1 MTDTNKLKLSR
12 RNTKGKLT
20 RTLLMIHS
28 LLDNDTDDLET
39 LKGYVT
45 RAEEQFHRVEER
57 HAELIDSIEAESQFD
72 EEEKWMTEC
81 EKEFVQVLIQARRL
95 INRLSLHSSSNTD
108 STSTPSTH
116 TASPG
121 PSEPVS
127 PGTSVPMSSQAPP
140 TPSRALSQSTSAP
153 SPKMAPMKFPTF
165 SGDLKD
171 YNRFKQLF
179 LHCAGGLTEIECF
192 YQLTE
197 AMVNS
202 RERSMIKGCISVE
215 RAWEVLDEYYG
226 DQDKVVDSLLKEL
239 DDLKPYEY
247 KGKVNLPAMR
257 RFVQTLQTFET
268 QAETVGLAGELNSRI
283 MLSNIRHKLPEEHR
297 IAFFKSVRDE
307 RTPDTL
313 TGLVRWL
320 YSQLL
325 LLDKAKPAHTE
336 APTPYK
342 NDKTSRSSNSV
353 TYNPSPRQH
362 GKGSRPEV
370 PKCVL
375 HQESNTHY
383 LKTCNKFRGLDLKE
397 KHDLM
402 RKHSICNRCGHN
414 NCGAGKPP
422 YDLSSCQF
430 VSPCSI
436 RTCGSDAHFSA
447 VCPVVYGSNVSSPS
461 QPRDPPG
468 QFNANARS
476 SRQGPNPVNVTTATG
491 TQLGGI
497 LPTVMGYLRI
507 GNTRHLVR
515 ILLDGGSQAT
525 LVREGILPRME
536 HDRYQDH
543 ELTLVG
549 GHTMS
554 RRLRL
559 IDCHIE
565 DLEGKRTYPLTMIE
579 IDKPCGNAPIIQAD
593 DLCQYDHLSD
603 IEVSTAPSI
612 TIDVLLGVDN
622 THLMIWEEFIR
633 GQRSDDPVAVRC
645 PLGWFIQGGHSSSTS
660 RLSNYVN
667 VSAIGPIEEFIGL
680 ETMGLEPKRCRC
692 SSDLL
697 DRNATEIM
705 QQSMSQLPDGAYEV
719 ALPWRKSPENIPDNY
734 EYAVKRQ
741 KHLEKQFAN
750 KPEKWEVYCKQM
762 RDQLKRGV
770 SRQVTEEELR
780 QDRAAGKKMWFLPHF
795 AVTKDSSTTPVR
807 VVYDGKAR
815 FQGHALNDY
824 LMKGENANSDLFE
837 VALRFREQ
845 EVGVIADISKMYQAI
860 KIKPD
865 DARFHR
871 FIFRENPSHPMQ
883 VFELTTVTFGDK
895 PSPTAAIIT
904 LRHVVH
910 EHAPHDEGL
919 KEVVSKQ
926 FYMDDLNES
935 VPDLKQAL
943 ELKSKLTEILGK
955 GKFNLRKWQSNEQE
969 VCDESE
975 DTKSA
980 TILGTRW
987 NLEKDT
993 LSVKEV
999 RPDKGIPTKRS
1010 ILKQTASYYD
1020 VFGILSGILVRPKI
1034 FLQKLWQLNLDW
1046 DTPIN
1051 PQGELCAV
1059 LDAINKD
1066 LEEATDVE
1074 IPRCL
1079 IPEKFKG
1086 VRPLPEVSLHGASDA
1101 SEDAMG
1107 MGVWLRW
1114 SHPEST
1120 EAELSFV
1127 CARARLTPLK
1137 QSSMPRKE
1145 LQAILLLSRLMCTIK
1160 DALRFNIAYC
1170 KIWTDSMTAIS
1181 WLRGQ
1186 SKSFRAFVAYRV
1198 GEITTR
1204 FDPIMDIAYVPSAQ
1218 NASDLVSRGGTAAE
1232 MKRVIDG
1239 PDYLKLHPSLWP
1251 KTPENVPTDPKDTER
1266 KKFHT
1271 RNAKSF
1277 ALSVSAVCKASPI
1290 IEASKFSSWPKL
1302 KMVTARVLSVR
1313 DLPKDKRLKQLTNQ
1327 ISQWPSR
1334 KLVREA
1340 ELYWIRHAQRGINF
1354 QDPNIMK
1361 LDPFFDDETQ
1371 VFRVGGRMDRAPVS
1385 YDVRHPYLLPKKSH
1399 ISWLIVQDSHA
1410 HSLHG
1415 GHLRT
1420 ATEVRKKYWIV
1431 GDTGISRRVVRACV
1445 ICRRHRGK
1453 PVQQKMSDLPDFRVG
1468 RCSPPFQ
1475 TTLVDYLGP
1484 VNVKLS
1490 RNTTTKGYGAVFTCA
1505 VTRAV
1510 HLTCVPDLSTD
1521 AFLQALERFVSIR
1534 GAPSMLISDNAT
1546 CFRGADNTINKLNL
1560 KLDHDRVRERCLRYC
1575 AEWRFGPPGGPH
1587 HQGAVERIVQEVKK
1601 GMRHLVKA
1609 DRLTF
1614 AEWETVFSQISG
1626 LINSRPITAKSS
1638 SPLDHPP
1645 LTPNHFLIGRGDLS
1659 CPQIPYDDFK
1669 GDLRKRREVCNAM
1682 VDGFWKRWMECIRT
1696 LSPRQKWHQS
1706 TENLEESDV
1715 VLIIGDNKARGS
1727 WKMAVVVKAYPG
1739 KDDLVRIV
1747 DVKNADGV
1755 IARKPVTKL
1764 ILLMKKSERDD
1775 LE

>member
-1 MTDTNKLKLSR
+1 MADDIKKLKLAR
-12 RNTKGKLT
+12 RNLKGQLT
-20 RTLLMIHS
+20 RTLSMIES
-28 LLDNDTDDLET
+28 LSKDNTDVNM
-39 LKGYVT
+39 LKQYVSK
-45 RAEEQFHRVEER
+45 AEEQFSKIEEKQADLTLLVEDDQEF
-57 HAELIDSIEAESQFD
+57 EAE
-72 EEEKWMTEC
+72 EAWMTSC
-81 EKEFVQVLIQARRL
+81 EEVFIQKLVQAKSVV
-95 INRLSLHSSSNTD
+95 NRVSQPTSRDGDTPAFPSLHQQ
-108 STSTPSTH
+108 TP
-116 TASPG
+116 PR
-121 PSEPVS
+121 
-127 PGTSVPMSSQAPP
+127 QATP
-140 TPSRALSQSTSAP
+140 TPTSPSHSQSSHSQQSPSCAP
-153 SPKMAPMKFPTF
+153 RMARMKFPTF
-165 SGDLKD
+165 NGDIKD
-171 YNRFKQLF
+171 YQRFKDLF
-179 LHCAGGLTEIECF
+179 KHCTKDLSEIECF
-192 YQLTE
+192 FQLVE
-197 AMVNS
+197 SMVNQK
-202 RERSMIKGCISVE
+202 ERNMVKSCSDVD
-215 RAWEVLDEYYG
+215 RAWQILDARFG
-226 DQDKVVDSLLKEL
+226 DRDRVVDSLLQDL
-239 DDLKPYEY
+239 DALKSYEI
-247 KGKVNLPAMR
+247 KGRINTPAMA
-257 RFVQTLQTFET
+257 RFIEVLQNFEC
-268 QAETVGLAGELNSRI
+268 QAESVGLSGELNSKI
-283 MLSNIRHKLPEEHR
+283 MLSHIKQKLPEEHR
-297 IAFFKSVRDE
+297 MDYYKSVRDDGTE
-307 RTPDTL
+307 DSL
-313 TGLVRWL
+313 SGLSRWL
-320 YSQLL
+320 YQQHLL
-325 LLDKAKPAHTE
+325 IEKSKPAHVD
-336 APTPYK
+336 APTTPFK
-342 NDKTSRSSNSV
+342 NDNTSRSSHSATVNSSW
-353 TYNPSPRQH
+353 NQH
-362 GKGSRPEV
+362 GASARV

-375 HQESNTHY
+375 HQDSNTHY
-383 LKTCNKFRGLDLKE
+383 LKTCNQFRRLQLNE
-397 KHDLM
+397 KYDIM
-402 RKHSICNRCGHN
+402 KKHGICSRCGHN
-414 NCGAGKPP
+414 NCVAGKSP
-422 YDLSSCQF
+422 YDVSSCKYA
-430 VSPCSI
+430 SPCTI
-436 RTCGSDAHFSA
+436 KTCGSDAHFA
-447 VCPVVYGSNVSSPS
+447 AICPVVFGSSTGSPR
-461 QPRDPPG
+461 QPTSEPAGQLNADARSFHPG
-468 QFNANARS
+468 Q
-476 SRQGPNPVNVTTATG
+476 NPVNVTTATG
-491 TQLGGI
+491 SELHSI

-507 GNTRHLVR
+507 GNTRRLVR

-525 LVREGILPRME
+525 LIREGIFPRAE
-536 HDRYQDH
+536 NDKYQDH

-549 GHTMS
+549 GNKIS

-559 IDCHIE
+559 IDCHVE
-565 DLEGKRTYPLTMIE
+565 NLEGTRCYPLTVTE
-579 IDKPCGNAPIIQAD
+579 INKPCGDAPIIHTD
-593 DLCQYDHLSD
+593 DLYQYDHLTN
-603 IEVSTAPSI
+603 IEVSAAPSTI
-612 TIDVLLGVDN
+612 IDVLVGVDN

-633 GQRSDDPVAVRC
+633 GQRPDDPVAVRC
-645 PLGWFIQGGHSSSTS
+645 PLGWYIQGGRSCGTTP
-660 RLSNYVN
+660 LLNYLN
-667 VSAIGPIEEFIGL
+667 VSAIGPVEEFIGL
-680 ETMGLEPKRCRC
+680 ETMGLEPKRCKC

-697 DRNATEIM
+697 DRNATDIM
-705 QQSMSQLPDGAYEV
+705 QQSMSQLPNGAYEV
-719 ALPWRKSPENIPDNY
+719 ALPWKRSPEDLPDNY

-741 KHLEKQFAN
+741 KHLEKQFA
-750 KPEKWEVYCKQM
+750 KRPDEWEMYCKQM

-770 SRQVTEEELR
+770 SRHVTDEELR
-780 QDRAAGKKMWFLPHF
+780 QDRVAGKKMWFLPHF
-795 AVTKDSSTTPVR
+795 AVTKDSTTTPVR

-824 LMKGENANSDLFE
+824 LMKGENVNSGLFE
-837 VALRFREQ
+837 VALRFREN
-845 EVGVIADISKMYQAI
+845 EVGVIADISKMYQSV

-904 LRHVVH
+904 MRHVVQ
-910 EHAPHDEGL
+910 EHASQDEEL
-919 KEVVSKQ
+919 KEVVTKQ

-935 VPDLKQAL
+935 VPDVKQAL
-943 ELKSKLTEILGK
+943 ELKSKLTKILEK
-955 GKFNLRKWQSNEQE
+955 GKFNLRKWQSNMQD

-975 DTKSA
+975 DAKAA
-980 TILGTRW
+980 TVLGTMW

-993 LSVKEV
+993 LNVKEV
-999 RPDKGIPTKRS
+999 KPFKGLPTKRN

-1046 DTPIN
+1046 DTPIH
-1051 PQGELCAV
+1051 PHGELNAA

-1066 LEEATDVE
+1066 LEKVADVE

-1160 DALRFNIAYC
+1160 DALRFNIAYW

-1186 SKSFRAFVAYRV
+1186 SKSFRAYVAYRV
-1198 GEITTR
+1198 GEITSR
-1204 FDPIMDIAYVPSAQ
+1204 FDPIKDIAYVPSTQ
-1218 NASDLVSRGGTAAE
+1218 NTIDLVSRGGTTTE

-1239 PDYLKLHPSLWP
+1239 PEYLKLPPSLWP
-1251 KTPENVPTDPKDTER
+1251 KTPENVPTDPKDDER
-1266 KKFHT
+1266 KKFHI
-1271 RNAKSF
+1271 RNAKTL
-1277 ALSVSAVCKASPI
+1277 ALSINVACKTAPI

-1313 DLPKDKRLKQLTNQ
+1313 ELPKDQWLKQLPNQ

-1334 KLVREA
+1334 KQVREA
-1340 ELYWIRHAQRGINF
+1340 ELYWIRQAQQEINL

-1361 LDPFFDDETQ
+1361 LDPFFDKESQ
-1371 VFRVGGRMDRAPVS
+1371 VFRVGGRIGRAPVS

-1399 ISWLIVQDSHA
+1399 ISWLIVQDCHA

-1420 ATEVRKKYWIV
+1420 AAEVRKKYWIV
-1431 GDTGISRRVVRACV
+1431 GDTDLSKRVVHECI

-1453 PVQQKMSDLPDFRVG
+1453 PIQQKMSDLPDFRVSH
-1468 RCSPPFQ
+1468 CSPPFQ

-1484 VNVKLS
+1484 VNVKLN
-1490 RNTTTKGYGAVFTCA
+1490 RNTTTKGYCAVFTCA

-1510 HLTCVPDLSTD
+1510 HLTCVQDLSTD

-1534 GAPSMLISDNAT
+1534 GAPSLLISDNAT
-1546 CFRGADNTINKLNL
+1546 CFRGADNAINHLNL
-1560 KLDHDRVRERCLRYC
+1560 KLDHDRVRERCFRYS

-1587 HQGAVERIVQEVKK
+1587 HQGAVERMVQEVKK
-1601 GMRHLVKA
+1601 GMRHLVKS

-1614 AEWETVFSQISG
+1614 VEWETVFSLISG

-1638 SPLDHPP
+1638 SPLDQPP

-1659 CPQIPYDDFK
+1659 CPEIPCDDFR
-1669 GDLRKRREVCNAM
+1669 GDLRKRREICNAM
-1682 VDGFWKRWMECIRT
+1682 VDGFWRRWMECIRK
-1696 LSPRQKWHQS
+1696 LSPRHKWQKS

-1727 WKMAVVVKAYPG
+1727 WKMAEVAKVYPG

-1747 DVKNADGV
+1747 DVRSADGV
-1755 IARKPVTKL
+1755 VAKKPVTKL

-1775 LE
+1775 LKWLVLNW